1 MQLLKG
7 KRALVTGGTAGIG
20 KQIALTYA
28 QQGAHVAI
36 MGTSEERGATTLA
49 ELKEH
54 AIDPSQEFLFLK
66 TDVASAESVLPAVE
80 QLLSGFGGLD
90 ILVNNAGITRDQ
102 LLMRM
107 SEEDWDQ
114 VLDTNLKSA
123 FLLTKCVV
131 RPMMKARSGRI
142 INISSVVGVMG
153 NAGQANYAASKA
165 GLIGFTKSLALELA
179 GRGVLVNCIAPG
191 FIETRMTDALN
202 EEQKKAI
209 LSQIPLGRMGKAQ
222 SIADAALF
230 LSSHLAD
237 YITGQVLVVD
247 GGMVMP

>member
-20 KQIALTYA
+20 KQVALTYA

-36 MGTSEERGATTLA
+36 MGTSEERGATTIS

-66 TDVASAESVLPAVE
+66 TNVSQAESVLPVLE
-80 QLLSGFGGLD
+80 QLLSGWGGLD

-107 SEEDWDQ
+107 SEEDWDD

-123 FLLTKCVV
+123 FLLTKGVV

-142 INISSVVGVMG
+142 INISSVVGLTG

-165 GLIGFTKSLALELA
+165 GLVGFTKSLALELA
-179 GRGVLVNCIAPG
+179 ARGILVNCIAPG
-191 FIETRMTDALN
+191 FIETRMTDALT

-209 LSQIPLGRMGKAQ
+209 LSKVPLGRMGSPQ

-230 LSSHLAD
+230 LACHFSD
-237 YITGQVLVVD
+237 YMTGQVLVVD
-247 GGMVMP
+247 GGMVM